1 MHLYKLKLAAAAVLL
16 LAFGMQATAQTKTK
30 DDSYFEI
37 SKNLDIYYALFKEV
51 NEYYVDPIQPG
62 KMVKKSIDEMLN
74 DLDPYTNYITE
85 DDIEDYRFQTTG
97 KYGGIGCAMRDMG
110 EYIAIDELFEIL
122 TWKQL
127 DLHEMPVSVFNIN
140 GYFDLQLKQI
150 QHMVDEGFLK
160 QPNMDALQVES
171 DPVKLADW
179 MMAYQPEKME
189 KKWIYVG

>member
-1 MHLYKLKLAAAAVLL
+1 MYSSTIKKISLAAILL
-16 LAFGMQATAQTKTK
+16 GASLQHIDAQTKTK

-110 EYIAIDELFEIL
+110 EYIAIDELFENGPAAKAGLKAGDLLIEVDGKSIKNKDDDDSFRMQSLKITRIL
-122 TWKQL
+122 
-127 DLHEMPVSVFNIN
+127 HV
-140 GYFDLQLKQI
+140 Y
-150 QHMVDEGFLK
+150 
-160 QPNMDALQVES
+160 
-171 DPVKLADW
+171 
-179 MMAYQPEKME
+179 
-189 KKWIYVG
+189 IYTG